1 MSALTDIAIV
11 VNALGWTLIHFL
23 WQGAMVAILMWLI
36 YSLIPQNR
44 SQQRY
49 LAGIGLYLL
58 LLPVSIN
65 TFLFFSKSTSIT
77 TEILP
82 GEFPMVSVASGVKP
96 GLGFWLNEGIEP
108 ILPLIVV
115 LWALGVTLLAL
126 KTLFAWL
133 GTRWL
138 VRKNVTAISAGL
150 QERVDRLMIRFH
162 VRQAVSVLVSTRVK
176 VPTVI
181 GWIRPVILM
190 PAGVLA
196 RLPVQ
201 QLEMVIAHELG
212 HIRRYD
218 YVVNLLQ
225 VVIDTLFFYHPCVRW
240 MSSRIRQEREHCC
253 DDFVLSHQCR
263 PSLYARA
270 LANLEILRRPA
281 HTTVLAATGGDLLHR
296 VHRIAGSDLP
306 GKSAGFAQLAMMT
319 VLIAVAAAGVSGGLE
334 ISSYSPVVSSD
345 TIRMTGRNTF
355 AGSFNSGRDQWMD
368 QFEPYDSIRQGNENS
383 VQSNVMQDPPLN
395 SNQAEQPTRLMPV
408 VNKVARQRE
417 PLDTESNKPV
427 HIDTKFPSVQLAGL
441 DHSLLVQPD
450 QSFDRVVIEAADR
463 EIDKQ
468 HNGVKPRKKATVKPI
483 KTVSPKY
490 PSYARS
496 RAVEGWVKLSFTVD
510 KRGRAK
516 DIKVLD
522 GSPLQVFDR
531 AAEKALR
538 KWKFEIL
545 PGHNVDKSLVQTF
558 DFSMHPSDVRPV
570 SRNRRCNKTG
580 SNICGMFYR
589 QETVENY
596 GPQSVRIEASN
607 KHQHRQ

>member
-1 MSALTDIAIV
+1 MSGLADITIF

-49 LAGIGLYLL
+49 LAGLCLYLL
-58 LLPVSIN
+58 LLPVSIS

-77 TEILP
+77 TEILS

-96 GLGFWLNEGIEP
+96 GLGFWLDEGIEP
-108 ILPLIVV
+108 ILPLIVI

-126 KTLFAWL
+126 KTLFAWV

-138 VRKNVTAISAGL
+138 VRKNVTAISTGL

-181 GWIRPVILM
+181 GWIRPVILI

-218 YVVNLLQ
+218 YLANLLQ
-225 VVIDTLFFYHPCVRW
+225 VVIDTLFFYHPGVRW

-319 VLIAVAAAGVSGGLE
+319 VLIAVAAAGASSGLE
-334 ISSYSPVVSSD
+334 ISAYSPVVSSE
-345 TIRMTGRNTF
+345 TIRMTGRYTF
-355 AGSFNSGRDQWMD
+355 AGSLNSGRDQWMD
-368 QFEPYDSIRQGNENS
+368 QLEPYDRIRQGNENS
-383 VQSNVMQDPPLN
+383 VQSNVRQDPPIN
-395 SNQAEQPTRLMPV
+395 NNQAEQSTNLTPV
-408 VNKVARQRE
+408 VKKVSGQRE
-417 PLDTESNKPV
+417 HLDAESSSQPV
-427 HIDTKFPSVQLAGL
+427 HSETKPPSIQLAGL
-441 DHSLLVQPD
+441 DRSMLAQPD
-450 QSFDRVVIEAADR
+450 RSMDRVVIEAADS

-468 HNGVKPRKKATVKPI
+468 QNGEKPRKKATVKPI

-558 DFSMHPSDVRPV
+558 DFSMYPSDVRPV

-607 KHQHRQ
+607 KH